1 MNKRIFIFACLVCC
15 MALVGCKKKDD
26 LSSKDVTGYTFK
38 MNDLSVYFSSKYSD
52 NGYYGTVTTD
62 YGSTATASRS
72 SSSIS
77 LNWSSDTE
85 ATLYLVFEI
94 GNSVQH
100 VFQRENYTLK
110 LNFASESAG
119 TASGTDDYTRIWRN
133 WGTSSYNIVT
143 DLLYGKENITNEK
156 FTLTK

>member
-52 NGYYGTVTTD
+52 SGYYITVTTD
-62 YGSTATASRS
+62 YGSTATAQRS
-72 SSSIS
+72 DSHCY
-77 LNWSSDTE
+77 LNWKSDNSASLE
-85 ATLYLVFEI
+85 VYFEI
-94 GNSVQH
+94 GNGVKH
-100 VFQRENYTLK
+100 VFQKERYRLELS
-110 LNFASESAG
+110 FGSESTG
-119 TASGTDDYTRIWRN
+119 TASGTDEYTRVWRN
-133 WGTSSYNIVT
+133 WGTSSYNAGT
-143 DLLYGKENITNEK
+143 DVYFGTENITNEK